1 LTILVALPGCDHYP
15 FATCRAPRPSFLLPD
30 GPRPPTGARALAL
43 AHARGDARLASGKT
57 KHQQSQSHWSSQTLF
72 ISIASII
79 VIKEAAMSESPDA
92 KILVVYEGG
101 VFKPLQDV
109 DLLEGTKAFVV
120 LKPGRITN
128 VARRYRIKV
137 DRDVMSEFV
146 EERR

>member
-1 LTILVALPGCDHYP
+1 MTHLLPGTSPRALP
-15 FATCRAPRPSFLLPD
+15 ATQPAACPLAPRP
-30 GPRPPTGARALAL
+30 ARARGMCGLAWAKL
-43 AHARGDARLASGKT
+43 SIGEVKALDIL
-57 KHQQSQSHWSSQTLF
+57 KHYLSQWHLCCPQ
-72 ISIASII
+72 
-79 VIKEAAMSESPDA
+79 VVDMSEGPDV
-92 KILVVYEGG
+92 KIQVVYEGG

-109 DLLEGTKAFVV
+109 DLREGTKAFVI